1 MTVNKILKNSSL
13 YTFCALLQKGTGFLL
28 LPIYTTYLKPEDYGI
43 MNLITSITG
52 FLSILFLVSLHAAAA
67 RFHFKYVTSKGQ
79 AIVWGTILLM
89 VLFNS
94 AFWGLICI
102 ISMMPFWFLWQKE
115 YLLSFV
121 ASCHI
126 RDNA

>member
-52 FLSILFLVSLHAAAA
+52 FLSIFTAVQ
-67 RFHFKYVTSKGQ
+67 RKY
-79 AIVWGTILLM
+79 LRHDL
-89 VLFNS
+89 N
-94 AFWGLICI
+94 
-102 ISMMPFWFLWQKE
+102 
-115 YLLSFV
+115 
-121 ASCHI
+121 
-126 RDNA
+126 